1 MRDSFGQPFDFALG
15 GARFGPWRA
24 FLILSLLGAAAYGQT
39 FFYPFV
45 HDDIVFIRQ
54 NPNIVDFDLKE
65 IFLKTSVPSQS
76 SSIINT
82 YYRPLLEVFYRIQY
96 RLFHF
101 NPAGYHLFNVMVH
114 IFNSFLIYRLA
125 GLIGSGFSAG
135 FAFAAAILF
144 LLHPLQSEA
153 VACIS
158 GISNLLF
165 ALFVFLSLYFD
176 RVCADRRRMGC
187 YALSLVFFLMALFA
201 KEQAMILPFLVLLFE
216 LCFPRVP
223 TAGKFSRLSRISGY
237 FLVLAGYW
245 MLRAALLGEG
255 ALPSLTWDHELVL
268 RLLSIPRTLLTY
280 LGLVFFPYHLH
291 YYRSVDILEPFG
303 VPWASAGLV
312 LAGIVGLIR
321 RALLPHKSFL
331 IFGAAWFLIS
341 LFPVL
346 NIIPLV
352 NEYSWILTAEH
363 FLYVPLAGGILFV
376 LGCGCWGLS
385 MIKDEQKRRR
395 AGIFILA
402 AIILICL
409 TAAVR
414 QNTYWSSEVSLFERS
429 VRFEGKL
436 GRVHILLG
444 RSYYQAGRIQ
454 ESVREYTKA
463 GEIFSAYISKIGNG
477 RARDIYLGF
486 LKGIHFDLAHCFEA
500 LGDFAGA
507 VREYENAL
515 AIDPSD
521 GVIHNNLGVSYLHWG
536 MTRVPQAVRHFEEA
550 LRLNENDLMALQN
563 LAVFHL
569 QSGDRRQA
577 EIFLRKILAKD
588 PLSVFAGTN
597 LEKLSPPPAR

>member
-1 MRDSFGQPFDFALG
+1 MS
-15 GARFGPWRA
+15 ARFLRV
-24 FLILSLLGAAAYGQT
+24 FLVLSLLGAIAYGQT

-54 NPNIVDFDLKE
+54 NPNIGDFDFKE
-65 IFLKTSVPSQS
+65 IFLKTSVSSQS
-76 SSIINT
+76 SPIINT

-114 IFNSFLIYRLA
+114 IFNSFLIYCLV
-125 GLIGSGFSAG
+125 GLISSGFSGG

-165 ALFVFLSLYFD
+165 ALFVFLSLYFYL
-176 RVCADRRRMGC
+176 VGVDRRRIGA
-187 YALSLVFFLMALFA
+187 YALSLIFFLTALLA

-216 LCFPRVP
+216 LCFPRIP
-223 TAGKFSRLSRISGY
+223 TSGRFFGLLRISGY
-237 FLVLAGYW
+237 FLILAGYL
-245 MLRAALLGEG
+245 MLRTTLLGEG
-255 ALPSLTWDHELVL
+255 ALPSLTLDHELAL

-280 LGLVFFPYHLH
+280 LGLIFFPYHLH

-303 VPWASAGLV
+303 VSLALAGLV
-312 LAGIVGLIR
+312 LVGIVGLIR
-321 RALLPHKSFL
+321 LVPPPRQNIL
-331 IFGAAWFLIS
+331 IFGGAWFLIS
-341 LFPVL
+341 LLPVL

-376 LGCGCWGLS
+376 LGCGYWGLS
-385 MIKDEQKRRR
+385 RLPFGGGDEKKRRR
-395 AGIFILA
+395 AGIFILVT
-402 AIILICL
+402 ISLICL
-409 TAAVR
+409 TATVR
-414 QNTYWSSEVSLFERS
+414 QNTQWSSEVSLFERS
-429 VRFEGKL
+429 ARFEGKL

-444 RSYYQAGRIQ
+444 QSYYQAGRIQ
-454 ESVREYTKA
+454 ESAREYTKA
-463 GEIFSAYISKIGNG
+463 GEIFNDYISKSGNG

-500 LGDFAGA
+500 LGDFGGA

-515 AIDPSD
+515 GIDPND
-521 GVIHNNLGVSYLHWG
+521 GVIHNNLGVGYLHRG
-536 MTRVPQAVRHFEEA
+536 KPARAVRHFEEA

-569 QSGDRRQA
+569 QSGDHRQA
-577 EIFLRKILAKD
+577 EIFLRKILEKD
-588 PLSVFAGTN
+588 PQSVFARTN
-597 LEKLSPPPAR
+597 LEKLSSAAVE